1 MEARKKHG
9 GELIGDRLD
18 RALSLPPS
26 SAENS
31 GREMMN
37 RGAPEMP
44 TGTGIYHSR
53 GGKHLDISS
62 FLYMRLLYHSAGD
75 IAIQGRSNDN
85 DRAQI

>member
-1 MEARKKHG
+1 
-9 GELIGDRLD
+9 
-18 RALSLPPS
+18 
-26 SAENS
+26 
-31 GREMMN
+31 MMN